1 MVRESFFINVTI
13 SGGPAPVRA
22 YIEELMSDDLDGS
35 INPGRVLDKVTN
47 LDGIPDGYHQM
58 NDRESIKVLV
68 KP

>member
-1 MVRESFFINVTI
+1 M
-13 SGGPAPVRA
+13 SGV
-22 YIEELMSDDLDGS
+22 LDGS

-47 LDGIPDGYHQM
+47 LGGIPDGDRQM